1 MEDKF
6 KLDKLNIYLIIITII
21 VLVIFVITCV
31 RLVKSNKNS
40 ESKLPILETTA
51 GNTSTKYAIT
61 STEST
66 TTSIAVTTTVN
77 YAALNSPYYS
87 VNTNILSEDI
97 YKKNKNLS
105 SEESKSIV
113 EGILKYANA
122 LYDPNDYSIFN
133 TDLVNKAAKDGESD
147 KKVINGQVYA
157 ELYNFQ
163 EYYNN
168 LYYASNLDYSNL
180 SYKDNPVIIK
190 DGNKYYRLI
199 TDLDYNYRIN
209 IITITQSNQDIIKA
223 VISYVVSNNSNV
235 YKGAE
240 ITLAYKDGWKVKS
253 YQYPM

>member
-61 STEST
+61 TTEST

-77 YAALNSPYYS
+77 YATLNSPYYS
-87 VNTNILSEDI
+87 INTNILSEDI

-147 KKVINGQVYA
+147 KKVIN
-157 ELYNFQ
+157 LF
-163 EYYNN
+163 
-168 LYYASNLDYSNL
+168 
-180 SYKDNPVIIK
+180 I
-190 DGNKYYRLI
+190 R
-199 TDLDYNYRIN
+199 
-209 IITITQSNQDIIKA
+209 
-223 VISYVVSNNSNV
+223 
-235 YKGAE
+235 
-240 ITLAYKDGWKVKS
+240 KS
-253 YQYPM
+253 SLRH